1 MAKNIATQLK
11 GTKMVHRN
19 FLKKSVTH
27 LKGLV
32 HNYFRDFDL
41 WVTEKLKV
49 ILWPKTVSIITVPVL
64 TSVTRVKL
72 LVNIQN
78 HIWWVTENFQR
89 FTCNYPE
96 TYLNYPEIT
105 L

>member
-32 HNYFRDFDL
+32 NNHFRDFDF
-41 WVTEKLKV
+41 WVTEK
-49 ILWPKTVSIITVPVL
+49 
-64 TSVTRVKL
+64 
-72 LVNIQN
+72 
-78 HIWWVTENFQR
+78 FQ
-89 FTCNYPE
+89 
-96 TYLNYPEIT
+96 T

>member
-41 WVTEKLKV
+41 WVTEKFHTS
-49 ILWPKTVSIITVPVL
+49 ILSQFFFFTKSWILFIFIFLLIFPTFYKKTIYIEIL
-64 TSVTRVKL
+64 ILQL
-72 LVNIQN
+72 LLFFI
-78 HIWWVTENFQR
+78 
-89 FTCNYPE
+89 
-96 TYLNYPEIT
+96 
-105 L
+105 